1 MKENKK
7 KRNPLSPRNDY
18 LFKRIFGDTR
28 DKDMEAIAEKNEGVR
43 KAVIRYKE
51 LTADERERMI
61 AEAIEKQRRDE
72 VGRIAYAKN
81 EGRAEGRAEGLAEK
95 QREIAKSMKV
105 EGLNPALINKV
116 TGLSKEEVMK
126 L

>member
-1 MKENKK
+1 LRFIDCDEV
-7 KRNPLSPRNDY
+7 
-18 LFKRIFGDTR
+18 
-28 DKDMEAIAEKNEGVR
+28 KDMEAIAEKNEGVR

-72 VGRIAYAKN
+72 VGRMKYMENKGRTEGHAK
-81 EGRAEGRAEGLAEK
+81 GRAEGLSEGISEGHAEK
-95 QREIAKSMKV
+95 QREIAKRMKA
-105 EGLNPALINKV
+105 EGLESTLISKV
-116 TGLSKEEVMK
+116 TGLPAEEVLK